1 MKLISV
7 NDLSLQNEGYF
18 AFKHVAFSLAQK
30 EIIGISGD
38 NGSGKTQLLEAI
50 ANDEN
55 IDSGEIRYTPGV
67 RIGYLPQQDPQEIY
81 QTTRKYL
88 EQIRKLSK
96 KLAVRKDQMDAM
108 ITYLRLSPYLD
119 RNVNQ
124 LSLGTQRKI
133 GFLAA
138 VVGHPNVLLLDEPFI
153 FQTDTT
159 ILNMLDMIQDLKDNG
174 SGIIITASQ
183 FNPNVEKILT
193 TQYQLQ
199 DGRLTS
205 PEKVTTVN
213 LQFRIHINSIAIT
226 KELFKY
232 VTSNKNNLLQMQ
244 VPANLKDKIVSQM
257 IALNY
262 QFEEVKDH

>member
-1 MKLISV
+1 
-7 NDLSLQNEGYF
+7 
-18 AFKHVAFSLAQK
+18 
-30 EIIGISGD
+30 
-38 NGSGKTQLLEAI
+38 
-50 ANDEN
+50 
-55 IDSGEIRYTPGV
+55 
-67 RIGYLPQQDPQEIY
+67 
-81 QTTRKYL
+81 
-88 EQIRKLSK
+88 
-96 KLAVRKDQMDAM
+96 
-108 ITYLRLSPYLD
+108 
-119 RNVNQ
+119 
-124 LSLGTQRKI
+124 
-133 GFLAA
+133 
-138 VVGHPNVLLLDEPFI
+138 
-153 FQTDTT
+153 
-159 ILNMLDMIQDLKDNG
+159 
-174 SGIIITASQ
+174 
-183 FNPNVEKILT
+183 LT